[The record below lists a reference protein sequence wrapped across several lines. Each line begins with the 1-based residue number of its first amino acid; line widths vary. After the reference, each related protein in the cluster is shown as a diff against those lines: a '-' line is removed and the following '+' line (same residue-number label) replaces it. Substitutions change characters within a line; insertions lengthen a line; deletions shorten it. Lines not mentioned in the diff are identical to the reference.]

1 MVVSAPS
8 TGLSLEAPVVTAV
21 TIFGMD
27 NTEANDSG
35 NDDKSV
41 SLRSSSFET
50 RGFAIYIKSEM
61 WKSRIRTKNPKSLD
75 N

>member
-21 TIFGMD
+21 TIFGMA
-27 NTEANDSG
+27 TLKPNDSG

-50 RGFAIYIKSEM
+50 RGFAMYIESEM
-61 WKSRIRTKNPKSLD
+61 WKSRTRTKNPKSLD